1 MPTKFKQD
9 SFTYEGRGVARK
21 QIRSKN
27 YIKGTPKK
35 ELFDTLN
42 SPSAKPKLKQKC
54 VNELTRRGIK
64 IRYVSKKN
72 EQKGLDLRSMR

>member
-42 SPSAKPKLKQKC
+42 NSSAKPKLKQKC
-54 VNELTRRGIK
+54 KNELIRRGIK
-64 IRYVSKKN
+64 LQYISTKTP
-72 EQKGLDLRSMR
+72 ELDLGGLR

>member
-21 QIRSKN
+21 QIRQKN

-54 VNELTRRGIK
+54 KNELIRRGIK
-64 IRYVSKKN
+64 IQSTST
-72 EQKGLDLRSMR
+72 ETPELDLGGLR

>member
-42 SPSAKPKLKQKC
+42 NPSAKPKLKQKC
-54 VNELTRRGIK
+54 KNELVRRGIK
-64 IRYVSKKN
+64 IQYTST
-72 EQKGLDLRSMR
+72 ETPELDLGGLR